1 MCYSFTSRSQLNR
14 LPVTVGLVATANSG
28 NCMLSNRTLGQFF
41 MIQSLCAVSVR
52 ADLQMRLLVGGVFP
66 SLLMTEA
73 IFEPPVIKHQLLA

>member
-1 MCYSFTSRSQLNR
+1 
-14 LPVTVGLVATANSG
+14 
-28 NCMLSNRTLGQFF
+28 